1 MGMMP
6 TVMPM
11 LTKAWK
17 ASMDTTPAASRA
29 PKGPSKGGDPKA
41 APEQQP
47 EQGEQG
53 HGAGEA
59 ELLADHG
66 EDEVG
71 LLLGHVLEV
80 GLGAAQVALAADP
93 AGADGDQGLPRVVG
107 EASSTVVGARV
118 DERGQALLLVLAEHV
133 ELEHA
138 HRAQHPD
145 QGQDQ
150 QPAQLDPLTSRTPN
164 RMATNTMKVPKSGWS
179 RISAQTSAMAA
190 SPAASRR
197 GPGASRRAPK
207 TAARTT
213 MVPTLA
219 YSDGWTW

>member
-80 GLGAAQVALAADP
+80 GLGAAQVALAPDP
-93 AGADGDQGLPRVVG
+93 ARADGDQGLPRVVG
-107 EASSTVVGARV
+107 ETSSTVVGARV
-118 DERGQALLLVLAEHV
+118 DERGQALLLVLAQDV

-138 HRAQHPD
+138 DRPHHPD
-145 QGQDQ
+145 QRQDQ
-150 QPAQLDPLTSRTPN
+150 QPAQLDPADQQHPE
-164 RMATNTMKVPKSGWS
+164 
-179 RISAQTSAMAA
+179 Q
-190 SPAASRR
+190 
-197 GPGASRRAPK
+197 
-207 TAARTT
+207 
-213 MVPTLA
+213 
-219 YSDGWTW
+219 D